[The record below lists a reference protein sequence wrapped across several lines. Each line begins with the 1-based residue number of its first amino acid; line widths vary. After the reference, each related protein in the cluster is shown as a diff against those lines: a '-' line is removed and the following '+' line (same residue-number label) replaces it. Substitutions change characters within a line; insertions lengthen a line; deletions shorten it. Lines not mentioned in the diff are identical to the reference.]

1 MESAICFKHFWPGFD
16 INHNIFT
23 EMIKHY
29 NIKPAYKITMIS
41 CFNHGKILNK
51 GFGGGDG
58 GGVGEGKIVYWVGE
72 DYRPLDWVDLN
83 LTFDKDSDDEK
94 NIRLPLWVLYY
105 IANNSQGHNMGQFNK
120 DYHLYNPVFSPNGGT
135 KFCCYV
141 SSHGGVRFR
150 DRLVKQLCQYKT
162 VDCGGLHLNNM
173 PGGEVVS
180 DKIEFQKQYKFCIAA
195 ECAKQPGYVTEK
207 ILDAY
212 KSGCIPIY
220 RGAPDIEE
228 DFNKETFIN
237 ANFLS
242 VEELLSLVEKIDND
256 DELYKSY
263 FNKPILTE
271 KWLLRLKDPGH
282 EYLKNICTRICFV

>member
-1 MESAICFKHFWPGFD
+1 MEFKYFWPNFD
-16 INHNIFT
+16 TNNNIFT

-29 NIKPAYKITMIS
+29 NIPLTSKITMIS
-41 CFNHGKILNK
+41 CFNNKKKICSKDDFSGNK
-51 GFGGGDG
+51 
-58 GGVGEGKIVYWVGE
+58 VVYWVGE
-72 DYRPLDWVDLN
+72 NFRPLDWVDLN
-83 LTFDKDSDDEK
+83 LTFDNDGDGGDGGK

-105 IANNSQGHNMGQFNK
+105 VANNSQGHCMGQFNK
-120 DYHLYNPVFSPNGGT
+120 DYHLYNPIFSLNGGS

-150 DRLVKQLCQYKT
+150 DRLVKQLNQYKA

-173 PGGEVVS
+173 PGGGVVD
-180 DKIEFQKQYKFCIAA
+180 DKIQFQKQYKFCIAA
-195 ECAKQPGYVTEK
+195 ECAKHPGYVTEK

-228 DFNKETFIN
+228 DFNKHTFIN

-256 DELYKSY
+256 DDLYKSY

-271 KWLLRLKDPGH
+271 KWLRRLKDPGH
-282 EYLKNICTRICFV
+282 EYLKNICRRICL

>member
-1 MESAICFKHFWPGFD
+1 MDATICFKYFWPGFNTND
-16 INHNIFT
+16 NIFT

-29 NIKPAYKITMIS
+29 NIKLTSKITMIS
-41 CFNHGKILNK
+41 CFNNK
-51 GFGGGDG
+51 FLKDGFSDE
-58 GGVGEGKIVYWVGE
+58 EGKVVYWVGE
-72 DYRPLDWVDLN
+72 NYRPLDWVDLN
-83 LTFDKDSDDEK
+83 LTFDKDGEK

-105 IANNSQGHNMGQFNK
+105 IANNSQGHCMGQFNCS
-120 DYHLYNPVFSPNGGT
+120 YHLYNPVFSPNGGD
-135 KFCCYV
+135 KFCSYV

-150 DRLVKQLCQYKT
+150 DRLVKQLNQYKT
-162 VDCGGLHLNNM
+162 VDCGGMHLNNM
-173 PGGEVVS
+173 PGGGVVG

-195 ECAKQPGYVTEK
+195 ECYKQPGYVTEK
-207 ILDAY
+207 ILDAF

-237 ANFLS
+237 ANFLR

-256 DELYKSY
+256 DDLYKSY

-271 KWLLRLKDPGH
+271 KWLLRLQDPGH
-282 EYLKNICTRICFV
+282 EYLKHICRKICFV